1 MQTDVKAKYVTGT
14 GAAGVGRCR
23 IKGASVVAAA
33 SAGTIVIRNGSAT
46 GETLLTIG
54 TPASAASAFSVV
66 IPGEGILFSE
76 DPHLTFANVTS
87 ITFFYG

>member
-1 MQTDVKAKYVTGT
+1 MQTDVKSAYLTGT

-23 IKGASVVAAA
+23 IKGASVVSAA

-54 TPASAASAFSVV
+54 TPASTASAFSVV
-66 IPGEGILFSE
+66 IPGEGILFSA
-76 DPHLTFANVTS
+76 DPHLTFSNVVS

>member
-1 MQTDVKAKYVTGT
+1 MQTDVKAKYLTGT

-23 IKGASVVAAA
+23 IKGASVVASAT
-33 SAGTIVIRNGSAT
+33 AGTIVIRSGSAT

-54 TPASAASAFSVV
+54 TPASAAAAFSVV
-66 IPGEGILFSE
+66 IPGEGILFPE
-76 DPHLTFANVTS
+76 DPHLTFANVVS

>member
-1 MQTDVKAKYVTGT
+1 MQTDVKAKYLTGT
-14 GAAGVGRCR
+14 ALSNVGPCR
-23 IKGASVVAAA
+23 IKGASVVAAG
-33 SAGTIVIRNGSAT
+33 SAGTVVIRRGSAT

-54 TPASAASAFSVV
+54 TPASAAAAFSVV

-76 DPHLTFANVTS
+76 DPHLTLTNVVS